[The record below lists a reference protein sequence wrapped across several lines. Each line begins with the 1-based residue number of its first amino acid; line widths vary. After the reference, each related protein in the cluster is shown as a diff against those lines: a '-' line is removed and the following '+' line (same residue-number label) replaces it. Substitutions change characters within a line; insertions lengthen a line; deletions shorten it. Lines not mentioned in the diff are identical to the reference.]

1 MRTTWGQ
8 KNVVS
13 LKMFE
18 YRCLLPV
25 RAPPPGEPGIS
36 ADPRPERAEP
46 ADAPGRPRRT
56 VLTGAC
62 APPTSR
68 SATDHADGINHL
80 CERQGGVV
88 YINFCNARG
97 LAPLHLAAR
106 VGAAAAAR
114 ALLFHGADPAL
125 KTSDGFTAAQVAAPP
140 RPAPPARPAPFARG
154 ADEHGCTRVCFV
166 RSWRG
171 RAGTSSWRRI
181 CIGRRAAAAAR
192 CGATPGSARRSS
204 AARGS
209 ARGRWTPRSATGA
222 RQRASFNGA
231 HPRRLFLF
239 LFLCLSLCLSV
250 SRSGRGSAPHACEP
264 RVGRRA
270 RAGPRSRR
278 RMRTRGRC
286 RPLTPARGAAGG
298 WMGARPLHSGPGRGA
313 GGCARWRGREAGQ
326 ARVRARRDG
335 SRWGARRRG
344 MARRC

>member
-25 RAPPPGEPGIS
+25 RAPSPGAPGIS

-46 ADAPGRPRRT
+46 ADAPGRLRRT

-62 APPTSR
+62 APPPPRR

-106 VGAAAAAR
+106 VGAATAAR

-140 RPAPPARPAPFARG
+140 PPLQRAPRRSRG
-154 ADEHGCTRVCFV
+154 GRGGPTSAGARVCFA

-192 CGATPGSARRSS
+192 CGATPGLARRSS

-222 RQRASFNGA
+222 RQRASCNG
-231 HPRRLFLF
+231 PPPPPPPPPLPI
-239 LFLCLSLCLSV
+239 
-250 SRSGRGSAPHACEP
+250 GHA
-264 RVGRRA
+264 A
-270 RAGPRSRR
+270 S
-278 RMRTRGRC
+278 
-286 RPLTPARGAAGG
+286 LTPY
-298 WMGARPLHSGPGRGA
+298 
-313 GGCARWRGREAGQ
+313 
-326 ARVRARRDG
+326 
-335 SRWGARRRG
+335 
-344 MARRC
+344 